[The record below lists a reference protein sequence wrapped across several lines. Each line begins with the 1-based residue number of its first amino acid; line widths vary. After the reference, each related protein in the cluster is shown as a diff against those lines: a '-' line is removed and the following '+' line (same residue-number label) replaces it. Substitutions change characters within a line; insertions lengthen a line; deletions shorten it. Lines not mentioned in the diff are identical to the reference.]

1 MLIGSFQNVGAMN
14 PYAPNPIWG
23 AAAVPTSMP
32 YYNLGYTTALA
43 CGTTPLAQCSVTN
56 GTQRY
61 NMVKS
66 ELNYRWSPNFNFN
79 LSGEKLFY
87 GDYWN
92 SLHRNNAYYV
102 RTELNYTFRSFRAF
116 QKN

>member
-1 MLIGSFQNVGAMN
+1 
-14 PYAPNPIWG
+14 
-23 AAAVPTSMP
+23 
-32 YYNLGYTTALA
+32 
-43 CGTTPLAQCSVTN
+43 
-56 GTQRY
+56 
-61 NMVKS
+61 MVKS